1 LVLVLR
7 VRSCAAVVALT
18 TAFAAVVGGPA
29 TAGPERRTTPRAA
42 LASIPAIRADSI
54 ADGYGVGVHLA
65 YSNTP
70 YADADA
76 VASAIA
82 DLGVRHVRDDLYL
95 SRPDQYA
102 AMATVVAAGARFDLI
117 MGRPDSGKTPADY
130 VSAAAALPTGT
141 VESLEGAN
149 EWDYFGPPDSW
160 ASQVTSWQ
168 QDLYAAAKAEPAA
181 AGLPVLS
188 PALAFKQDYAA
199 LGDLSAS
206 ADVANMHVY
215 PGGTKPTSEIS
226 QMTTAVRAEFPNG
239 PLITTEAGYHNATE
253 ATTGQPGVPEKVA
266 GFYLPRLLLEHL
278 GRGERMYS
286 YELID
291 EANDPTNPEAS
302 FGLLHH
308 DLTPKPAYTAMK
320 NLLALVSDP
329 GPGFTTTPLM
339 ASIDGYA
346 EIPGVR
352 YLLTQKRDGSYVL
365 LVWRDVSLYDT
376 STEERIPVTSVN
388 TTVRVGQA
396 SRMQVFQPSAGAA
409 PIAQAT
415 GTSIPLSLGGQVVAV
430 RIDAL
435 ERPGRP
441 VVSAS
446 SPRRHQVRVRWSAP
460 SDHGHPITRYRVKFD
475 GVVTTVDPDVR
486 RLVLR
491 GLPSGH
497 SGRATV
503 SARNSDG
510 WGPAGRSSV
519 VEVR

>member
-1 LVLVLR
+1 V
-7 VRSCAAVVALT
+7 
-18 TAFAAVVGGPA
+18 
-29 TAGPERRTTPRAA
+29 AGPERPTTARAA
-42 LASIPAIRADSI
+42 LASIPAIQADSI

-70 YADADA
+70 YADSDA
-76 VASAIA
+76 VAAAIA

-102 AMATVVAAGARFDLI
+102 AMAKVVGAGARFDLI
-117 MGRPDSGKTPADY
+117 MGRPDSGKAPADY
-130 VSAAAALPTGT
+130 VSAAAALPSGT

-149 EWDYFGPPDSW
+149 EWDFFGPSDSW
-160 ASQVTSWQ
+160 AAQVTSWQ
-168 QDLYAAAKAEPAA
+168 QDLYSAAKAEPATV
-181 AGLPVLS
+181 GLPVLS

-215 PGGTKPTSEIS
+215 PGGTKPTSEIF

-239 PLITTEAGYHNATE
+239 PLITTEAGYHNATD
-253 ATTGQPGVPEKVA
+253 ATTGQPGVPGRVA

-278 GRGERMYS
+278 GRGEQRMYS

-291 EANDPTNPEAS
+291 EADDPANPEAS

-329 GPGFTTTPLM
+329 GPAFATTPLM

-365 LVWRDVSLYDT
+365 LVWQDVSLYDISTGKRT
-376 STEERIPVTSVN
+376 SVTSVN
-388 TTVRVGQA
+388 TTLRVGRA

-415 GTSIPLSLGGQVVAV
+415 GRSIPLSLGGQVVAV

-441 VVSAS
+441 TVSAS

-460 SDHGHPITRYRVKFD
+460 SDHGHPITKYRVTFD
-475 GVVTTVDPDVR
+475 GVVTTVGQDVR
-486 RLVLR
+486 RFLLR
-491 GLPSGH
+491 GLTSGH

-519 VEVR
+519 VVVR